1 VSIAPFAIFG
11 IQGGLWR
18 RTDRFSPLRL
28 TEYDILY
35 IYIDSRQSAEH
46 REAGMTAGPRNIS
59 LEQIDRDHFFH
70 PYTALRAHAENGPVV
85 MESGQGIFIRDSRGN
100 EYIDGLAGLWCVNV
114 GYGREEIADA
124 IYRQVRA
131 LPYYH
136 TFASMSNEP
145 AILLAERIASRAPD
159 GLRRVLFGTSGSD
172 ANDTAIKLVW
182 YFNNL
187 RGRPKKKKIIARDRA
202 YHGVTIAAGSLTGLD
217 TVHQAFDLP
226 IDRVLRTSAP
236 YPYRDAHR
244 GENSEAFAKRLA
256 DDLEQLIAAEGP
268 GTVGAFIAEPVMGA
282 GGVIVPPAT
291 YFPQVQAVL
300 DRHDILMIADEVICG
315 FGRLGTWFGSQ
326 LLDIRPD
333 IITFAKGVTSGYQPL
348 SGCIVSDQVWNELL
362 ANMGETQVFGHGFT
376 YSAHPVAAAAGLA
389 NIAIMERENLIGNA
403 ANSGAYLQAKLASEI
418 GSHPLVGE
426 VRGVGLI
433 AGVELSASK
442 TERVP
447 FPAEIGIAKRVNN
460 HAMKNGL
467 LTRPLLNSD
476 ILAFSPPLTIQPTEI
491 DEMIRRLRISLDATL
506 AELPAPAL
514 SA

>member
-1 VSIAPFAIFG
+1 MTP
-11 IQGGLWR
+11 
-18 RTDRFSPLRL
+18 
-28 TEYDILY
+28 
-35 IYIDSRQSAEH
+35 
-46 REAGMTAGPRNIS
+46 TAGPRNIS

-70 PYTALRAHAENGPVV
+70 PYTALRAHAENGPIVV
-85 MESGQGIFIRDSRGN
+85 ESGQGIFIRDSRGN

-114 GYGREEIADA
+114 GYGREEIAEA
-124 IYRQVRA
+124 IYRQVQK

-145 AILLAERIASRAPD
+145 AILLAERIASKTPD

-182 YFNNL
+182 YFNNM

-236 YPYRDAHR
+236 YPYRDAQP
-244 GENSEAFAKRLA
+244 GETGEAFAKRLA
-256 DDLEQLIAAEGP
+256 TDLEQLIEKEGP
-268 GTVGAFIAEPVMGA
+268 DTVGAFIAEPIMGA
-282 GGVIVPPAT
+282 GGVIVPPAN
-291 YFPQVQAVL
+291 YFPQIQAVL

-315 FGRLGTWFGSQ
+315 FGRLGTWFGSH

-333 IITFAKGVTSGYQPL
+333 IMTFAKGVTSGYQPL
-348 SGCIVSDQVWNELL
+348 SGTIVSDRVWNELL

-403 ANSGAYLQAKLASEI
+403 ASSGAYLQKKLASEI

-433 AGVELSASK
+433 AGIELSASK
-442 TERVP
+442 TARVP
-447 FPAEIGIAKRVNN
+447 FPAEIGMARRVNN
-460 HAMKNGL
+460 HALKNGL

-476 ILAFSPPLTIQPTEI
+476 ILAFSPPLTISPSEI
-491 DEMIRRLRISLDATL
+491 DEMVRRLRVSLDATL
-506 AELPAPAL
+506 ADLPASARPA
-514 SA
+514 

>member
-1 VSIAPFAIFG
+1 MTP
-11 IQGGLWR
+11 
-18 RTDRFSPLRL
+18 
-28 TEYDILY
+28 
-35 IYIDSRQSAEH
+35 
-46 REAGMTAGPRNIS
+46 TAGPRNIS

-70 PYTALRAHAENGPVV
+70 SYTVLRAHAENGPIVV
-85 MESGQGIFIRDSRGN
+85 ESGQGIFIRDSRGN
-100 EYIDGLAGLWCVNV
+100 EYIDGLTGLWCVNV
-114 GYGREEIADA
+114 GYGREEIAEA
-124 IYRQVRA
+124 IYRQVQK

-145 AILLAERIASRAPD
+145 AILLAERIASKTPD

-182 YFNNL
+182 YFNNM

-236 YPYRDAHR
+236 YPYRDAQR
-244 GENSEAFAKRLA
+244 GESHEAFAKRLA
-256 DDLEQLIAAEGP
+256 ADLERLIETEGP
-268 GTVGAFIAEPVMGA
+268 DTVGAFIAEPVMGA
-282 GGVIVPPAT
+282 GGVIVPPAS
-291 YFPQVQAVL
+291 YFPQIQAVL
-300 DRHDILMIADEVICG
+300 DRHDVLMIADEVICG

-333 IITFAKGVTSGYQPL
+333 IMTFAKGVTSGYQPL
-348 SGCIVSDQVWNELL
+348 SGTIVSDRVWNELL

-389 NIAIMERENLIGNA
+389 NIAIIEREDLIGNA
-403 ANSGAYLQAKLASEI
+403 ATSGAYLQKKLASEV

-433 AGVELSASK
+433 AGIELSASK
-442 TERVP
+442 TARIP
-447 FPAEIGIAKRVNN
+447 FPAEIGIARRVNN
-460 HAMKNGL
+460 HALKNGL

-476 ILAFSPPLTIQPTEI
+476 ILAFSPPLTITPSEI
-491 DEMIRRLRISLDATL
+491 DEMIRRLRVSLDAAL
-506 AELPAPAL
+506 ADL
-514 SA
+514 SASARPA